1 MELSKMQSLSV
12 KVRMNSRIPVVPILA
27 PWSALLLW
35 LPGAGA
41 GNLGIQSWEI
51 DID

>member
-35 LPGAGA
+35 LPGAG
-41 GNLGIQSWEI
+41 NLGIQSWEI